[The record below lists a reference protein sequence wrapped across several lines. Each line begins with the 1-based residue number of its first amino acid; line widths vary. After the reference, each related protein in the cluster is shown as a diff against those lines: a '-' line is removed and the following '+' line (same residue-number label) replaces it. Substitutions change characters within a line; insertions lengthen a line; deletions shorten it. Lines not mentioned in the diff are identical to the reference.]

1 MLQVL
6 FFLTSFIFLTLVI
19 YGALYVFYKEK
30 YTIQR
35 RIGELEA
42 DIIQVTSITQKGN
55 ENTIEKGSF
64 FDRVFQPLLISIR
77 EKMFKKMS
85 EQKEAMI
92 TKRLK
97 DAGNPFR
104 LQAVDFRLVQIG
116 LSIAFF
122 VIFVFMFLPSAEK
135 LGSVMFFGIL
145 ASLFGLYYP
154 EYYLKIKKQQR
165 VGAIQKEMPD
175 FFDMVGVT
183 IEAGMGLDAALNKV
197 SKQMKGPL
205 SDEFLRTLD
214 DMKLGMSK
222 RDAFTELRERV
233 PSEQFQSV
241 VNSLI
246 QADQLGIS
254 MTKVLRAQTKRIRE
268 QRRYQA
274 KEKAMKAPI
283 KMMIPMVLFIFPTL
297 FIILLGPVI
306 LQLMINFF

>member
-1 MLQVL
+1 MLQV
-6 FFLTSFIFLTLVI
+6 FFLLTSFIFITLVI
-19 YGALYVFYKEK
+19 YCILSLIYKEK
-30 YTIQR
+30 YAIQR

-42 DIIQVTSITQKGN
+42 DIIQVTTYQQKNKGKM
-55 ENTIEKGSF
+55 IEKGSF
-64 FDRVFQPLLISIR
+64 FVRIFQPMFIRIR
-77 EKMFKKMS
+77 ENMFKKMS
-85 EQKEAMI
+85 EQNEAMI

-97 DAGNPFR
+97 DAGSPFR

-116 LSIAFF
+116 LSIVFF
-122 VIFVFMFLPSAEK
+122 LLFVFMFLPSAESV
-135 LGSVMFFGIL
+135 GSVLIFGII
-145 ASLFGLYYP
+145 ASLFGLFYP
-154 EYYLKIKKQQR
+154 EYYLKLKKQQR
-165 VGAIQKEMPD
+165 VDAIQKEMPD

-197 SKQMKGPL
+197 SKQMKSPL

-222 RDAFTELRERV
+222 RDAFSELRDRV

-241 VNSLI
+241 INSLI
-246 QADQLGIS
+246 QADQLGIAMS
-254 MTKVLRAQTKRIRE
+254 KVLRAQTKRIRE
-268 QRRYQA
+268 QRRQQA

>member
-1 MLQVL
+1 MLQV
-6 FFLTSFIFLTLVI
+6 FFLLTSFIFITLVI
-19 YGALYVFYKEK
+19 YGILSLIYKEK
-30 YTIQR
+30 YAIQR

-42 DIIQVTSITQKGN
+42 DIIQVTTYQQKNKGKM
-55 ENTIEKGSF
+55 IDKGSF
-64 FDRVFQPLLISIR
+64 FVRIFQPMFIR
-77 EKMFKKMS
+77 IRKNMFKKMS
-85 EQKEAMI
+85 EQNEAMI

-97 DAGNPFR
+97 DAGSPFR

-116 LSIAFF
+116 LSIVFF
-122 VIFVFMFLPSAEK
+122 LLFVFMFLPSAESV
-135 LGSVMFFGIL
+135 GSVLIFGII
-145 ASLFGLYYP
+145 ASLFGLFYP
-154 EYYLKIKKQQR
+154 EYYLKLKKQQR
-165 VGAIQKEMPD
+165 VDAIQKEMPD

-197 SKQMKGPL
+197 SKQMKSPL

-222 RDAFTELRERV
+222 RDAFSELRDRV

-241 VNSLI
+241 INSLI
-246 QADQLGIS
+246 QADQLGIAMS
-254 MTKVLRAQTKRIRE
+254 KVLRAQTKRIRE
-268 QRRYQA
+268 QRRQQA

-306 LQLMINFF
+306 LQLMINFL